1 MKIEKCRICGNRK
14 FKEIISLGNQCLTSV
29 YPKPESK
36 DPSKSRLELVLCD
49 SKNKPELEC
58 NLVQLY
64 HNADIEEMYGTT
76 YGYFSSISPTMVSHL
91 EDIIKFTKRHVNLN
105 AGDAVLDIGCNDGTL
120 LNKYGFETKLKRYGV
135 DPSSEKFLHMFQKD
149 IKVLTD
155 FFSYNKVNEFS
166 EGKKFKVI
174 SSIAMFYDIDD
185 PVEFAKSIE
194 LLLDDEGFWIIEI
207 AYLPL
212 MMKNLAYDQIM
223 HEHLTYLSLRQMEI
237 IFEKSNLKVVDF
249 SINSVNGGSILLAA
263 CKKDFKCDINVEKIN
278 TLREEEKV
286 LANFDV
292 YKRFAERIKKH
303 KSKLLKLLNDLKEK
317 KSTIMGYGA
326 STKGNVILNYC
337 GINKKLL
344 PEICD
349 QNPEKPGLFTPGSR
363 IPIVSK
369 KEMRKKNPDY
379 ILVLIW
385 HFRKEVI
392 KDEIDYIKNG
402 GNLIFHLPKIHI
414 VNKNNYKK
422 YCNSDFS
429 DLSFHL

>member
-278 TLREEEKV
+278 TLREEEKA

>member
-263 CKKDFKCDINVEKIN
+263 CKKDFKCDINVEKIK